1 MLNIHNIQLTSTGRI
16 RRNAEHFDDE
26 GIFLGGEANDPQFS
40 LRKGD
45 RFFRLSSGGLEHNL
59 WTFVALNDPAAEIG
73 RKDTEVTGVAEPAY
87 TFSLDGSGSITV
99 VAQGFR
105 NTAPGTFL
113 SDARL
118 RLVRNGLPVGD
129 DEPVQLGSTVVTW
142 AEVEVEGPED
152 VFELYV
158 LAGQN
163 NFGGQIIPVSC
174 TAEWISIRA
183 RQELVRFS

>member
-1 MLNIHNIQLTSTGRI
+1 MLSIHNIQLTSTGRI
-16 RRNAEHFDDE
+16 RRDAENFDDE
-26 GIFLGGEANDPQFS
+26 GIFLGGEANNPQFS

-73 RKDTEVTGVAEPAY
+73 RNDTDVTGVAHPAY
-87 TFSLDGSGSITV
+87 TFSLDGSGTV
-99 VAQGFR
+99 TIVAQGR
-105 NTAPGTFL
+105 RGAAPGTFL
-113 SDARL
+113 TDARL
-118 RLVRNGLPVGD
+118 RLVRNGLAVED
-129 DEPVQLGSTVVTW
+129 DKAVQLGSTVVTW
-142 AEVEVEGPED
+142 EGVDVDGPED

-163 NFGGQIIPVSC
+163 DFGGTIVPAQC

-183 RQELVRFS
+183 RLELVRFS